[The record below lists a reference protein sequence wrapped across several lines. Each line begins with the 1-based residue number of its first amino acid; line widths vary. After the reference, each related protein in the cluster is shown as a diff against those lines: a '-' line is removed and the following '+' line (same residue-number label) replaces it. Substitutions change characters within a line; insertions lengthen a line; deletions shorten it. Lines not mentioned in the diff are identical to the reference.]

1 MRITGTALK
10 LGVASVVLALV
21 TAMIVVI
28 FGQIRFDRTTGYSAI
43 FSSASNLRK
52 GQFVRAAGVEVG
64 KVTDVK
70 LIDDGNHARVDFNVR
85 RSLPLYQRTT
95 AAIRYLNLIGDRYL
109 ELERGD
115 SAVRLAPGAT
125 IPVELTQPAL
135 DLDSLVGSFQ
145 PLFRALDPAKVNRIA
160 SSLITIFQGEG
171 GTIDDLLDQTAQ
183 LTSALADRDH
193 TIGDVIG
200 NLNTVLRTVVTH
212 QTDFDH
218 TISNLEVLIRRVQHQ
233 ADPLADA
240 IANISNAA
248 GTVGDLL
255 SDNRGLLHDT
265 LNYLEAI
272 QQPTVD
278 QRSQLN
284 AILSKLPSATQT
296 RGRAWGT
303 YGDFFNLYICGIKI
317 LVNGLQPGGP
327 VRTVQLTNQPTGRC
341 TPQ

>member
-1 MRITGTALK
+1 
-10 LGVASVVLALV
+10 
-21 TAMIVVI
+21 
-28 FGQIRFDRTTGYSAI
+28 
-43 FSSASNLRK
+43 
-52 GQFVRAAGVEVG
+52 
-64 KVTDVK
+64 
-70 LIDDGNHARVDFNVR
+70 
-85 RSLPLYQRTT
+85 
-95 AAIRYLNLIGDRYL
+95 L

-115 SAVRLAPGAT
+115 SGARMAPGAT
-125 IPVELTQPAL
+125 IPIERTQPAL

-145 PLFRALDPAKVNRIA
+145 PLFRALDPGKVNRIA
-160 SSLITIFQGEG
+160 SSLVTIFQGEG

-193 TIGDVIG
+193 AIGDVIG
-200 NLNTVLRTVVTH
+200 NLNTVLHTVVQH

-218 TISNLEVLIRRVQHQ
+218 TLTNLDVLIRRLHDQ

-240 IANISNAA
+240 VANISNAA

-255 SDNRGLLHDT
+255 SDNRALLHDT

-272 QQPTVD
+272 QQPTVG
-278 QRSQLN
+278 QKNQLN
-284 AILSKLPSATQT
+284 DILSKLPSAVQT

-317 LVNGLQPGGP
+317 LLNGLQPGGP